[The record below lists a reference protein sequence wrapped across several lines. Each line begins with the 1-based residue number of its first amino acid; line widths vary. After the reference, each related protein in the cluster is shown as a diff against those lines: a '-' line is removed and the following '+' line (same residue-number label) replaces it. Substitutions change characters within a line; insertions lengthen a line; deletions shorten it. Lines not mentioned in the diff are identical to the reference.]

1 MQSAIDQANR
11 IASLAE
17 LCQVLALRLENGIQD
32 TGRTWDQLHS
42 LLEAITALA
51 YELSNH
57 LQEKDI
63 L

>member
-17 LCQVLALRLENGIQD
+17 LCQALALHLENGIQD
-32 TGRTWDQLHS
+32 SGRTWDQLHS
-42 LLEAITALA
+42 LLEAIKTLA
-51 YELSNH
+51 QELSNL
-57 LQEKDI
+57 LQEKYN

>member
-17 LCQVLALRLENGIQD
+17 LCQALALHLENGIQD
-32 TGRTWDQLHS
+32 SGRTWNQLHS
-42 LLEAITALA
+42 FLEAITLLA
-51 YELSNH
+51 QELSNH
-57 LQEKDI
+57 LQEKGN